1 MTETTPN
8 PMTPEPTEKPF
19 ALLAEYHDVDS
30 IMEAAEK
37 VRDAGYTVWDVHTP
51 FPVHGMDKAMGVKP
65 TILPWITLVHGVAG
79 LLGGLFLVFWINAW
93 TLPGI
98 FASFQGYEF
107 LISGKPMFS
116 LPANI
121 PIVFETTVLLAA
133 MGTVIGMF
141 ALNKLP
147 MLYHPLHTSS
157 RFKRVTSDRFFIV
170 IETADPKFDASATEA
185 LLQETGAMAIETVME
200 EQA

>member
-1 MTETTPN
+1 MTDTHDNPTTAASAS
-8 PMTPEPTEKPF
+8 KPF

-30 IMEAAEK
+30 IMAAAVK

-65 TILPWITLVHGVAG
+65 TVLPWITLLHGLAG
-79 LLGGLFLVFWINAW
+79 LVGGLGMVIWINGW
-93 TLPGI
+93 TMPGI

-107 LISGKPMFS
+107 LISGKPMIS

-133 MGTVIGMF
+133 MGTVLGMF

-147 MLYHPLHTSS
+147 MLYHPLHTSK
-157 RFKRVTSDRFFIV
+157 RFKRVTNDRFFIV
-170 IETADPKFDASATEA
+170 IETTDPKFDATTTQA
-185 LLQETGAMAIETVME
+185 LLEATGARAIETVME
-200 EQA
+200 ED